1 MYFYLIMQI
10 FFLNFSNKRN
20 SIKSL
25 ENIYSFH
32 EILEIWMID
41 FFRGGGGGVV
51 FERIEIFMRGGERC
65 GEFFF
70 ER

>member
-32 EILEIWMID
+32 EILEIWKID
-41 FFRGGGGGVV
+41 FF
-51 FERIEIFMRGGERC
+51 
-65 GEFFF
+65 
-70 ER
+70 